1 MVATKLGPVE
11 AAAPMEQCQH
21 RRGMLLIDVLL
32 QIKVECRQH
41 IHRHGLLPVDDPLQI
56 RVEHR
61 HQCGLMLVDDH
72 LWIRAESR
80 HLIRCCCDGLNLVDE
95 VLLLLGDLQHV
106 CGNRGHLLD
115 KRSNTSCISCMVV
128 AIMMRIGRERWGV
141 GDSSVNGEWL

>member
-1 MVATKLGPVE
+1 MATTKLGPVE
-11 AAAPMEQCQH
+11 AAAPMERCQH
-21 RRGMLLIDVLL
+21 QRGMLLIDVLL
-32 QIKVECRQH
+32 QIKVERRQH

-80 HLIRCCCDGLNLVDE
+80 HLICCCCDGLNLVHE

-115 KRSNTSCISCMVV
+115 KRSNTSCIFCVV
-128 AIMMRIGRERWGV
+128 VTIMMRIGRERWGV
-141 GDSSVNGEWL
+141 GDSGINGEWL